1 MRICWCTDR
10 LKIKPSADKIK
21 SIMAEEKKIP
31 SWIRK
36 IGLAGI
42 YEKIAIERI
51 PQKFFKAKFFRKR
64 IDIYNTKKDE

>member
-1 MRICWCTDR
+1 
-10 LKIKPSADKIK
+10 
-21 SIMAEEKKIP
+21 MAEEKKIT